1 MDTRKDIQ
9 WAFLYFIITIL
20 LGLSLRVSYI
30 ADVFFNVRHITHTHS
45 HVGLLGWIYTILTS
59 LICQYFLRP
68 TDRKPYFILFL
79 CTQLAIVGMLFSF
92 PFGGYFLYSIIFS
105 SLFVICTYWF
115 GIFFLKRSKKYNFI
129 RFSISK
135 SVDTEHDKPLSLRFV
150 RWGVYFLILSSIGI
164 WLLPVA
170 IVKTGKGSE
179 WYNSALYFF
188 LHFQYNGWFLAV
200 LFGLL
205 VSEIEHKSLV
215 SSKRLTGA
223 LYSFVIGT
231 IGSVTLSWVGF
242 FNEPLLYIIGNIS
255 GFLLLAS
262 IFELYRTYMRLE
274 KPAFLMQLF
283 LLLCLI
289 KTIFMFLGS
298 FPWIAEVVLPNRE
311 FVISYLHFTFLG
323 VVGFGVLYFLQK
335 SLHIRFPH
343 WSISLYST
351 AFVGSEGL
359 ITYKG
364 LAILYELFL
373 PDNYYILLVLF
384 SALFFVAVGYW
395 CYLIF
400 KKVHNQSCE
409 EAHQS

>member
-30 ADVFFNVRHITHTHS
+30 ADVFFNIRHVTHS
-45 HVGLLGWIYTILTS
+45 HSHIGLLGWIYTILSS
-59 LICQYFLRP
+59 LICQYFLRE

-79 CTQLAIVGMLFSF
+79 CTQFCILGMLFSF

-105 SLFVICTYWF
+105 SLFIICTYWF
-115 GIFFLKRSKKYNFI
+115 SIFFLKRSKKYNFI

-135 SVDTEHDKPLSLRFV
+135 SVDTEHDKPLSLKFV
-150 RWGVYFLILSSIGI
+150 HWGIYFLILSSIGI

-170 IVKTGKGSE
+170 IVKAGKGSD

-205 VSEIEHKSLV
+205 VGEIEHKSLLN
-215 SSKRLTGA
+215 SKRLKGA
-223 LYSFVIGT
+223 LYNFVIGT

-242 FNEPLLYIIGNIS
+242 FNEPILYIIGNIS

-262 IFELYRTYMRLE
+262 IFELYRAYMQLE
-274 KPAFLMQLF
+274 KPAFLMQMF
-283 LLLCLI
+283 LLLCML

-323 VVGFGVLYFLQK
+323 VIGFGVLHFLEK
-335 SLHIRFPH
+335 NLHIHFPY
-343 WSISLYST
+343 WSLSLYTT
-351 AFVGSEGL
+351 AFVGSEIL

-364 LAILYELFL
+364 IAILCELFV
-373 PDNYYILLVLF
+373 PDNYYLLLIVF
-384 SALFFVAVGYW
+384 SSLFFIAVGYW
-395 CYLIF
+395 CYIIF
-400 KKVHNQSCE
+400 RKVCNKSIE
-409 EAHQS
+409 KDN

>member
-30 ADVFFNVRHITHTHS
+30 ADVFFNIRHVTHS
-45 HVGLLGWIYTILTS
+45 HSHIGLLGWIYTILSS
-59 LICQYFLRP
+59 LICQYFLRE

-79 CTQLAIVGMLFSF
+79 CTQFCILGMLFSF

-105 SLFVICTYWF
+105 SLFIICTYWF
-115 GIFFLKRSKKYNFI
+115 SIFFLKRSKKYNFI

-135 SVDTEHDKPLSLRFV
+135 SVDVENDKPLSLKFV
-150 RWGVYFLILSSIGI
+150 HWGIYFLILSSIGI

-170 IVKTGKGSE
+170 IVKAGKGSD

-205 VSEIEHKSLV
+205 VGEIEHKSLLN
-215 SSKRLTGA
+215 SKRLKGA
-223 LYSFVIGT
+223 LYNFVIGT

-242 FNEPLLYIIGNIS
+242 FNEPILYIIGNIS

-262 IFELYRTYMRLE
+262 IFKLYRAYMQLE
-274 KPAFLMQLF
+274 KPAFLMQMF
-283 LLLCLI
+283 LLLCML

-323 VVGFGVLYFLQK
+323 VIGFGVLHFLEK
-335 SLHIRFPH
+335 NLHIHFPY
-343 WSISLYST
+343 WSLSLYTT
-351 AFVGSEGL
+351 AFVGSEIL
-359 ITYKG
+359 IAYKG
-364 LAILYELFL
+364 IAILCELFV
-373 PDNYYILLVLF
+373 PDNYYLLLVVF
-384 SALFFVAVGYW
+384 SSLFFIAVSYW
-395 CYLIF
+395 CYIIF
-400 KKVHNQSCE
+400 RKVRNKSIE
-409 EAHQS
+409 KDN

>member
-30 ADVFFNVRHITHTHS
+30 ADVFFNIRHVTHS
-45 HVGLLGWIYTILTS
+45 HSHIGLLGWIYTILSS
-59 LICQYFLRP
+59 LICQYFLRE

-79 CTQLAIVGMLFSF
+79 CTQFCILGMLFSF

-115 GIFFLKRSKKYNFI
+115 SIFFLKRSKKYSFI

-135 SVDTEHDKPLSLRFV
+135 SVDAEHDKPLSLKFV
-150 RWGVYFLILSSIGI
+150 HWGIYFLILSSIGI

-170 IVKTGKGSE
+170 IVKAGKGSD

-205 VSEIEHKSLV
+205 VGEIEHKSLLN
-215 SSKRLTGA
+215 SKQLKGA
-223 LYSFVIGT
+223 LYNFVIGT

-242 FNEPLLYIIGNIS
+242 FNEPILYIIGNIS

-262 IFELYRTYMRLE
+262 IFELYRAYMQLE
-274 KPAFLMQLF
+274 KPAFLMQMF
-283 LLLCLI
+283 LLLCML

-323 VVGFGVLYFLQK
+323 VIGFGVLHFLEK
-335 SLHIRFPH
+335 NLHIHFPY
-343 WSISLYST
+343 WSLSLYTT
-351 AFVGSEGL
+351 AFVGSEIL
-359 ITYKG
+359 IAYKG
-364 LAILYELFL
+364 IAILCELFV
-373 PDNYYILLVLF
+373 PDNYYLLLVVF
-384 SALFFVAVGYW
+384 SALFFIAVGYW
-395 CYLIF
+395 CYIIF
-400 KKVHNQSCE
+400 RKVRNKSIE
-409 EAHQS
+409 KDN

>member
-30 ADVFFNVRHITHTHS
+30 ADVFFNIRHVTHS
-45 HVGLLGWIYTILTS
+45 HSHTGLLGWIYTILSS
-59 LICQYFLRP
+59 LICQYFLRE

-79 CTQLAIVGMLFSF
+79 CTQFCILGMLFSF

-105 SLFVICTYWF
+105 SLFIICTYWF
-115 GIFFLKRSKKYNFI
+115 SIFFLKRSKKYNFI

-135 SVDTEHDKPLSLRFV
+135 SVDVENDKPLSLKFV
-150 RWGVYFLILSSIGI
+150 HWGIYFLILSSIGI

-170 IVKTGKGSE
+170 IVKAGKGSD

-205 VSEIEHKSLV
+205 VGEIEHKSLLN
-215 SSKRLTGA
+215 SKRLKGA
-223 LYSFVIGT
+223 LYNFVIGT

-242 FNEPLLYIIGNIS
+242 FNEPILYIIGNIS

-262 IFELYRTYMRLE
+262 IFELYRAYMQLE
-274 KPAFLMQLF
+274 KPAFLMQMF
-283 LLLCLI
+283 LLLCML

-323 VVGFGVLYFLQK
+323 VIGFGVLHFLEK
-335 SLHIRFPH
+335 NLHIHFPY
-343 WSISLYST
+343 WSLSLYTT
-351 AFVGSEGL
+351 AFVGSEIL

-364 LAILYELFL
+364 IAILCELFV
-373 PDNYYILLVLF
+373 PDNYYLLLVVF
-384 SALFFVAVGYW
+384 SSLFFIAVGYW
-395 CYLIF
+395 CYIIF
-400 KKVHNQSCE
+400 RKVRNKSIE
-409 EAHQS
+409 KDN

>member
-30 ADVFFNVRHITHTHS
+30 ADVFFNIRHVTHS
-45 HVGLLGWIYTILTS
+45 HSHIGLLGWIYTILSS
-59 LICQYFLRP
+59 LICQYFLRE

-79 CTQLAIVGMLFSF
+79 CTQFCILGMLFSF

-105 SLFVICTYWF
+105 SFFIICTYWF
-115 GIFFLKRSKKYNFI
+115 SIFFLKRSKKYNFI

-135 SVDTEHDKPLSLRFV
+135 SVDVENDKPLSLKFV
-150 RWGVYFLILSSIGI
+150 HWGIYFLILSSIGI

-170 IVKTGKGSE
+170 IVKAGKGSD

-205 VSEIEHKSLV
+205 VGEIEHKSLLN
-215 SSKRLTGA
+215 SKRLKGA
-223 LYSFVIGT
+223 LYNFVIGT

-242 FNEPLLYIIGNIS
+242 FNEPILYIIGNIS

-262 IFELYRTYMRLE
+262 IFELYRAYMQLE
-274 KPAFLMQLF
+274 KPAFLMQMF
-283 LLLCLI
+283 LLLCML

-323 VVGFGVLYFLQK
+323 VIGFGVLHFLEK
-335 SLHIRFPH
+335 NLHIHFPY
-343 WSISLYST
+343 WSLSLYTT
-351 AFVGSEGL
+351 AFVGSEIL

-364 LAILYELFL
+364 IAILCELFV
-373 PDNYYILLVLF
+373 PDNYYLLLVVF
-384 SALFFVAVGYW
+384 SSLFFIAVGYW
-395 CYLIF
+395 CYIIF
-400 KKVHNQSCE
+400 RKVRNKSIE
-409 EAHQS
+409 KDN

>member
-30 ADVFFNVRHITHTHS
+30 ADVFFNIRHVTHS
-45 HVGLLGWIYTILTS
+45 HSHIGLLGWIYTILSS
-59 LICQYFLRP
+59 LICQYFLRE

-79 CTQLAIVGMLFSF
+79 CTQFCILGMLFSF

-105 SLFVICTYWF
+105 SLFIICTYWF
-115 GIFFLKRSKKYNFI
+115 SIFFLKRSKKYNFI

-135 SVDTEHDKPLSLRFV
+135 SVDVENDKPLSLKFIH
-150 RWGVYFLILSSIGI
+150 WGIYFLILSSIGI

-170 IVKTGKGSE
+170 IVKAGKGSD

-205 VSEIEHKSLV
+205 VGEIEHKSLLN
-215 SSKRLTGA
+215 SKRLKGA
-223 LYSFVIGT
+223 LYNFVIGT

-242 FNEPLLYIIGNIS
+242 FNEPILYIIGNIS

-262 IFELYRTYMRLE
+262 IFELYRAYMQLE
-274 KPAFLMQLF
+274 KPAFLMQMF
-283 LLLCLI
+283 LLLCML

-323 VVGFGVLYFLQK
+323 VIGFGVLHFLEK
-335 SLHIRFPH
+335 NLHIHFPY
-343 WSISLYST
+343 WSLSLYTT
-351 AFVGSEGL
+351 AFVGSEIL

-364 LAILYELFL
+364 IAILCELFV
-373 PDNYYILLVLF
+373 PDNYYLLLIVF
-384 SALFFVAVGYW
+384 SSLFFIAVGYW
-395 CYLIF
+395 CYIIF
-400 KKVHNQSCE
+400 RKVRNKSIE
-409 EAHQS
+409 KDN

>member
-30 ADVFFNVRHITHTHS
+30 ADVFFNIRHVTHS
-45 HVGLLGWIYTILTS
+45 HSHIGLLGWIYTILSS
-59 LICQYFLRP
+59 LICQYFLRE

-79 CTQLAIVGMLFSF
+79 CTQFCILGMLFSF

-105 SLFVICTYWF
+105 SLFIICTYWF
-115 GIFFLKRSKKYNFI
+115 SIYFLKRSKKYNFI

-135 SVDTEHDKPLSLRFV
+135 SVDVENDKPLSLKFV
-150 RWGVYFLILSSIGI
+150 HWGIYFLILSSIGI
-164 WLLPVA
+164 WLLPLA
-170 IVKTGKGSE
+170 IVKAGKGSD

-205 VSEIEHKSLV
+205 VGEIEHKSLLN
-215 SSKRLTGA
+215 SKRLKGA
-223 LYSFVIGT
+223 LYNFVIGT

-242 FNEPLLYIIGNIS
+242 FNEPILYIIGNIS

-262 IFELYRTYMRLE
+262 IFELYRAYMQLE
-274 KPAFLMQLF
+274 KPAFLMQMF
-283 LLLCLI
+283 LLLCML

-323 VVGFGVLYFLQK
+323 VIGFGVLHFLEK
-335 SLHIRFPH
+335 NLHIHFPY
-343 WSISLYST
+343 WSLSLYTT
-351 AFVGSEGL
+351 AFVGSEIL

-364 LAILYELFL
+364 IAILCELFV
-373 PDNYYILLVLF
+373 PDNYYLLLVVF
-384 SALFFVAVGYW
+384 SSLFFIAVGYW
-395 CYLIF
+395 CYIIF
-400 KKVHNQSCE
+400 RKVRNKSIE
-409 EAHQS
+409 KDN

>member
-30 ADVFFNVRHITHTHS
+30 ADVFFNIRHVTHS
-45 HVGLLGWIYTILTS
+45 HSHIGLLGWIYTILSS
-59 LICQYFLRP
+59 LICQYFLRE
-68 TDRKPYFILFL
+68 TDRKPYFILFI
-79 CTQLAIVGMLFSF
+79 CTQFCILGMLFSF

-105 SLFVICTYWF
+105 SLFIICTYWF
-115 GIFFLKRSKKYNFI
+115 SIFFLKRSKKYNFI

-135 SVDTEHDKPLSLRFV
+135 SVDTEHDKPLSLKFV
-150 RWGVYFLILSSIGI
+150 HWGIYFLILSSIGI

-170 IVKTGKGSE
+170 IVKAGKGSD

-205 VSEIEHKSLV
+205 VGEIEHKSLLN
-215 SSKRLTGA
+215 SKRLKGA
-223 LYSFVIGT
+223 LYNFVIGT

-242 FNEPLLYIIGNIS
+242 FNEPILYIIGNIS

-262 IFELYRTYMRLE
+262 IFELYRAYMQLE
-274 KPAFLMQLF
+274 KPAFLMQMF
-283 LLLCLI
+283 LLLCML

-323 VVGFGVLYFLQK
+323 VIGFGVLHFLEK
-335 SLHIRFPH
+335 NLHIHFPY
-343 WSISLYST
+343 WSLSLYTT
-351 AFVGSEGL
+351 AFVGSEIL
-359 ITYKG
+359 IAYKG
-364 LAILYELFL
+364 IAIFCELFV
-373 PDNYYILLVLF
+373 PDNYYLLLVVF
-384 SALFFVAVGYW
+384 SSLFFIAVGYW
-395 CYLIF
+395 CYIIF
-400 KKVHNQSCE
+400 RKVRNKSIE
-409 EAHQS
+409 KDN

>member
-30 ADVFFNVRHITHTHS
+30 ADVFFNIRHVTHS
-45 HVGLLGWIYTILTS
+45 HSHIGLLGWIYTILSS
-59 LICQYFLRP
+59 LICQYFLRE

-79 CTQLAIVGMLFSF
+79 CTQFCILGMLFSF

-105 SLFVICTYWF
+105 SLFIICTYWF
-115 GIFFLKRSKKYNFI
+115 SIFFLKRSKKYNFI

-135 SVDTEHDKPLSLRFV
+135 SVDVENDKPLSLKFV
-150 RWGVYFLILSSIGI
+150 HWGIYFLILSSIGI
-164 WLLPVA
+164 WLLPLA
-170 IVKTGKGSE
+170 IVKAGKGSD

-205 VSEIEHKSLV
+205 VGEIEHKSLLN
-215 SSKRLTGA
+215 SKRLKGA
-223 LYSFVIGT
+223 LYNFVIGT

-242 FNEPLLYIIGNIS
+242 FNEPILYIIGNIS

-262 IFELYRTYMRLE
+262 IFELYRAYMQLE
-274 KPAFLMQLF
+274 KPAFLMQMF
-283 LLLCLI
+283 LLLCML

-323 VVGFGVLYFLQK
+323 VIGFGVLHFLEK
-335 SLHIRFPH
+335 NLHIHFPY
-343 WSISLYST
+343 WSLSLYTT
-351 AFVGSEGL
+351 AFVGSEIL
-359 ITYKG
+359 IAYKG
-364 LAILYELFL
+364 IAILCELFV
-373 PDNYYILLVLF
+373 PDNYYLLLVVF
-384 SALFFVAVGYW
+384 SSLFFIAVGYW
-395 CYLIF
+395 CYIIF
-400 KKVHNQSCE
+400 RKVCNKSIE
-409 EAHQS
+409 KDN

>member
-30 ADVFFNVRHITHTHS
+30 ADVFFNIRHVTHS
-45 HVGLLGWIYTILTS
+45 HSHIGLLGWIYTILSS
-59 LICQYFLRP
+59 LICQYFLRE

-79 CTQLAIVGMLFSF
+79 CTQFCILGMLFSF

-105 SLFVICTYWF
+105 SLFIICTYWF
-115 GIFFLKRSKKYNFI
+115 SIFFLKRSKKYNFI

-135 SVDTEHDKPLSLRFV
+135 SVDTEHDKPLSLKFV
-150 RWGVYFLILSSIGI
+150 HWGIYFLILSSIGI

-170 IVKTGKGSE
+170 IVKAGKGSD

-205 VSEIEHKSLV
+205 VGEIEHKSLLN
-215 SSKRLTGA
+215 SKRLKGA
-223 LYSFVIGT
+223 LYNFVIGT

-242 FNEPLLYIIGNIS
+242 FNEPILYIIGNIS

-262 IFELYRTYMRLE
+262 IFELYRAYMQLE
-274 KPAFLMQLF
+274 KPAFLMQMF
-283 LLLCLI
+283 LLLCML

-323 VVGFGVLYFLQK
+323 VIGFGVLHFLEK
-335 SLHIRFPH
+335 NLHIHFPY
-343 WSISLYST
+343 WSLSLYTT
-351 AFVGSEGL
+351 AFVGSEIL
-359 ITYKG
+359 IAYKG
-364 LAILYELFL
+364 IAILCELFV
-373 PDNYYILLVLF
+373 PDNYYLLLIVF
-384 SALFFVAVGYW
+384 SSLFFIAVGYW
-395 CYLIF
+395 CYIIF
-400 KKVHNQSCE
+400 RKVRNKSIE
-409 EAHQS
+409 KDN

>member
-30 ADVFFNVRHITHTHS
+30 ADVFFNIRHVTHS
-45 HVGLLGWIYTILTS
+45 HSHIGLLGWIYTILSS
-59 LICQYFLRP
+59 LICQYFLRE

-79 CTQLAIVGMLFSF
+79 CTQFCILGMLFSF

-105 SLFVICTYWF
+105 SLFIICTYWF
-115 GIFFLKRSKKYNFI
+115 SIFFLKRSKKYNFI

-135 SVDTEHDKPLSLRFV
+135 SVDTEHDKPLSLKFV
-150 RWGVYFLILSSIGI
+150 HWGIYFLILSSIGI

-170 IVKTGKGSE
+170 IVKAGKGSD

-205 VSEIEHKSLV
+205 VGEIEHKSLLN
-215 SSKRLTGA
+215 SKRLKGA
-223 LYSFVIGT
+223 LYNFVIGT

-242 FNEPLLYIIGNIS
+242 FNEPILYIIGNIS

-262 IFELYRTYMRLE
+262 IFELYRAYMQLE
-274 KPAFLMQLF
+274 KPAFLMQMF
-283 LLLCLI
+283 LLLCML

-323 VVGFGVLYFLQK
+323 VIGFGVLHFLEK
-335 SLHIRFPH
+335 NLHIHFPY
-343 WSISLYST
+343 WSLSLYTT
-351 AFVGSEGL
+351 AFVGSEIL

-364 LAILYELFL
+364 IAILCELFV
-373 PDNYYILLVLF
+373 PNNYYLLLVVF
-384 SALFFVAVGYW
+384 SSLFFIAVGYW
-395 CYLIF
+395 CYIIF
-400 KKVHNQSCE
+400 RKVRNKSIE
-409 EAHQS
+409 KDN

>member
-30 ADVFFNVRHITHTHS
+30 ADVFFNIRHVTHS
-45 HVGLLGWIYTILTS
+45 HSHIGLLGWIYTILSS
-59 LICQYFLRP
+59 LICQYFLRE

-79 CTQLAIVGMLFSF
+79 CTQFCILGMLFSF

-105 SLFVICTYWF
+105 SLFIICTYWF
-115 GIFFLKRSKKYNFI
+115 SIFFLKRSKKYNFI

-135 SVDTEHDKPLSLRFV
+135 SVDTEHDKPLSLKFV
-150 RWGVYFLILSSIGI
+150 HWGIYFLILSSIGI

-170 IVKTGKGSE
+170 IAKAGKGSD

-205 VSEIEHKSLV
+205 VGEIEHKSLLN
-215 SSKRLTGA
+215 SKRLKGA
-223 LYSFVIGT
+223 LYNFIIGT

-242 FNEPLLYIIGNIS
+242 FNEPILYIIGNIS

-262 IFELYRTYMRLE
+262 IFELYRAYMQLE
-274 KPAFLMQLF
+274 KPAFLMQMF
-283 LLLCLI
+283 LLLCML

-323 VVGFGVLYFLQK
+323 VIGFGVLHFLEK
-335 SLHIRFPH
+335 NLHIHFPY
-343 WSISLYST
+343 WSLSLYTT
-351 AFVGSEGL
+351 AFVGSEIL

-364 LAILYELFL
+364 IAILCELFV
-373 PDNYYILLVLF
+373 PDNYYLLLVVF
-384 SALFFVAVGYW
+384 SSLFFIAVGYW
-395 CYLIF
+395 CYIIF
-400 KKVHNQSCE
+400 RKVRNKSIE
-409 EAHQS
+409 KDN

>member
-30 ADVFFNVRHITHTHS
+30 ADVFFNIRHVTHS
-45 HVGLLGWIYTILTS
+45 HSHIGLLGWIYTILSS
-59 LICQYFLRP
+59 LICQYFLRE
-68 TDRKPYFILFL
+68 TDRKPYFILFI
-79 CTQLAIVGMLFSF
+79 CTQFCILGMLFSF

-105 SLFVICTYWF
+105 SLFIICTYWF
-115 GIFFLKRSKKYNFI
+115 SIFFLKRSKKYNFI

-135 SVDTEHDKPLSLRFV
+135 SVDVENDKPLSLKFV
-150 RWGVYFLILSSIGI
+150 HWGIYFLILSSIGI

-170 IVKTGKGSE
+170 IVKAGKGSD

-205 VSEIEHKSLV
+205 VGEIEHKSLLN
-215 SSKRLTGA
+215 SKRLKGA
-223 LYSFVIGT
+223 LYNFVIGT

-242 FNEPLLYIIGNIS
+242 FNEPILYIIGNIS

-262 IFELYRTYMRLE
+262 IFELYRAYMQLE
-274 KPAFLMQLF
+274 KPAFLMQMF
-283 LLLCLI
+283 LLLCML

-323 VVGFGVLYFLQK
+323 VIGFGVLHFLEK
-335 SLHIRFPH
+335 NLHIHFPY
-343 WSISLYST
+343 WSLSLYTT
-351 AFVGSEGL
+351 AFVGSEIL
-359 ITYKG
+359 IAYKG
-364 LAILYELFL
+364 IAILCELFV
-373 PDNYYILLVLF
+373 PDNYYLLLVVF
-384 SALFFVAVGYW
+384 SSLFFIAVGYW
-395 CYLIF
+395 CYIIF
-400 KKVHNQSCE
+400 RKVRNKSIE
-409 EAHQS
+409 KDN

>member
-30 ADVFFNVRHITHTHS
+30 ADVFFNIRHVTHS
-45 HVGLLGWIYTILTS
+45 HSHIGLLGWIYTILSS
-59 LICQYFLRP
+59 LICQYFLRE

-79 CTQLAIVGMLFSF
+79 CTQFCILGMLFSF

-105 SLFVICTYWF
+105 SLFIICTYWF
-115 GIFFLKRSKKYNFI
+115 SIFFLKRSKKYNFI

-135 SVDTEHDKPLSLRFV
+135 SVDTEHDKPLSLKFV
-150 RWGVYFLILSSIGI
+150 HWGIYFLILSSIGI

-170 IVKTGKGSE
+170 IVKAGKGSD

-205 VSEIEHKSLV
+205 VGEIEHKSLLN
-215 SSKRLTGA
+215 SKQLKGA
-223 LYSFVIGT
+223 LYNFVIGT

-242 FNEPLLYIIGNIS
+242 FNEPILYIIGNIS

-262 IFELYRTYMRLE
+262 IFELYRAYMQLE
-274 KPAFLMQLF
+274 KPAFLMQMF
-283 LLLCLI
+283 LLLCML

-323 VVGFGVLYFLQK
+323 VIGFGVLHFLEK
-335 SLHIRFPH
+335 NLHIHFPY
-343 WSISLYST
+343 WSLSLYTT
-351 AFVGSEGL
+351 AFVGSEIL
-359 ITYKG
+359 IAYKG
-364 LAILYELFL
+364 IAILCELFV
-373 PDNYYILLVLF
+373 PDNYYLLLVVF
-384 SALFFVAVGYW
+384 SALFFIAVGYW
-395 CYLIF
+395 CYIIF
-400 KKVHNQSCE
+400 RKVRNKSIE
-409 EAHQS
+409 KDN

>member
-30 ADVFFNVRHITHTHS
+30 ADVFFNIRHVTHS
-45 HVGLLGWIYTILTS
+45 HSHIGLLGWIYTILSS
-59 LICQYFLRP
+59 LICQYFLRE

-79 CTQLAIVGMLFSF
+79 CTQFCILGMLFSF

-115 GIFFLKRSKKYNFI
+115 SIFFLKRSKKYNFI

-135 SVDTEHDKPLSLRFV
+135 SVDVENDKPLSLKFV
-150 RWGVYFLILSSIGI
+150 HWGIYFLILSSIGI

-170 IVKTGKGSE
+170 IVKAGKGSD

-205 VSEIEHKSLV
+205 VGEIEHKSLLN
-215 SSKRLTGA
+215 SKRLKGA
-223 LYSFVIGT
+223 LYNFVIGT

-242 FNEPLLYIIGNIS
+242 FNEPILYIIGNIS

-262 IFELYRTYMRLE
+262 IFELYRAYMQLE
-274 KPAFLMQLF
+274 KPAFLMQMF
-283 LLLCLI
+283 LLLCML

-323 VVGFGVLYFLQK
+323 VIGFGVLHFLEK
-335 SLHIRFPH
+335 NLHIHFPY
-343 WSISLYST
+343 WSLSLYTT
-351 AFVGSEGL
+351 AFVGSEIL
-359 ITYKG
+359 IAYKG
-364 LAILYELFL
+364 IAILCELFV
-373 PDNYYILLVLF
+373 PDNYYLLLVVF
-384 SALFFVAVGYW
+384 SSLFFIAVGYW
-395 CYLIF
+395 CYIIF
-400 KKVHNQSCE
+400 RKVRNKSIE
-409 EAHQS
+409 KDN

>member
-9 WAFLYFIITIL
+9 WAFLYFLITIL

-30 ADVFFNVRHITHTHS
+30 ADVFFNIRHVTHS
-45 HVGLLGWIYTILTS
+45 HSHIGLLGWIYTILSS
-59 LICQYFLRP
+59 LICQYFLRE

-79 CTQLAIVGMLFSF
+79 CTQFCILGMLFSF

-105 SLFVICTYWF
+105 SLFIICTYWF
-115 GIFFLKRSKKYNFI
+115 SIFFLKRSKKYNFI

-135 SVDTEHDKPLSLRFV
+135 SIDVENDKPLSLKFV
-150 RWGVYFLILSSIGI
+150 HWGIYFLILSSIGI

-170 IVKTGKGSE
+170 IVKAGKGSD

-205 VSEIEHKSLV
+205 VGEIEHKSLLN
-215 SSKRLTGA
+215 SKRLKGA
-223 LYSFVIGT
+223 LYNFVIGT

-242 FNEPLLYIIGNIS
+242 FNEPILYIIGNIS

-262 IFELYRTYMRLE
+262 IFELYRAYMQLE
-274 KPAFLMQLF
+274 KPAFLMQMF
-283 LLLCLI
+283 LLLCML

-323 VVGFGVLYFLQK
+323 VIGFGVLHFLEK
-335 SLHIRFPH
+335 NLHIHFPY
-343 WSISLYST
+343 WSLSLYTT
-351 AFVGSEGL
+351 AFVGSEIL
-359 ITYKG
+359 IAYKG
-364 LAILYELFL
+364 IAILCELFV
-373 PDNYYILLVLF
+373 PDNYYLLLIVF
-384 SALFFVAVGYW
+384 SSLFFIAVGYW
-395 CYLIF
+395 CYIIF
-400 KKVHNQSCE
+400 RKVRNKSIE
-409 EAHQS
+409 KDN

>member
-30 ADVFFNVRHITHTHS
+30 ADVFFNIRHVTHS
-45 HVGLLGWIYTILTS
+45 HSHIGLLGWIYTILSS
-59 LICQYFLRP
+59 LICQYFLRE

-79 CTQLAIVGMLFSF
+79 CTQFCILGMLFSF

-105 SLFVICTYWF
+105 SLFIICTYWF
-115 GIFFLKRSKKYNFI
+115 SIFFLKRSKKYSFI

-135 SVDTEHDKPLSLRFV
+135 SVDAEHDKPLSLKFV
-150 RWGVYFLILSSIGI
+150 HWGIYFLILSSIGI

-170 IVKTGKGSE
+170 IVKAGKGSD

-205 VSEIEHKSLV
+205 VGEIEHKSLLN
-215 SSKRLTGA
+215 SKRLKGA
-223 LYSFVIGT
+223 LYNFVIGT

-242 FNEPLLYIIGNIS
+242 FNEPILYIIGNIS

-262 IFELYRTYMRLE
+262 IFELYRAYMQLE
-274 KPAFLMQLF
+274 KPAFLMQMF
-283 LLLCLI
+283 LLLCML

-323 VVGFGVLYFLQK
+323 VIGFGVLHFLEK
-335 SLHIRFPH
+335 NLHIHFPY
-343 WSISLYST
+343 WSLSLYTT
-351 AFVGSEGL
+351 AFVGSEIL

-364 LAILYELFL
+364 IAILCELFV
-373 PDNYYILLVLF
+373 PDNYYLLLVVF
-384 SALFFVAVGYW
+384 SSLFFIAVGYW
-395 CYLIF
+395 CYIIF
-400 KKVHNQSCE
+400 RKVRNKSIE
-409 EAHQS
+409 KDN

>member
-30 ADVFFNVRHITHTHS
+30 ADVFFNIRHVTHS
-45 HVGLLGWIYTILTS
+45 HSHIGLLGWIYTILSS
-59 LICQYFLRP
+59 LICQYFLRE

-79 CTQLAIVGMLFSF
+79 CTQFCILGMLFSF

-105 SLFVICTYWF
+105 SLFIICTYWF
-115 GIFFLKRSKKYNFI
+115 SIFFLKRSKKYNFI

-135 SVDTEHDKPLSLRFV
+135 SVDTEHDKPLSLKFV
-150 RWGVYFLILSSIGI
+150 HWGIYFLILSSIGI

-170 IVKTGKGSE
+170 IVKAGKGSD

-205 VSEIEHKSLV
+205 VGEIEHKSLLN
-215 SSKRLTGA
+215 SKRLKGA
-223 LYSFVIGT
+223 LYNFVIGT

-242 FNEPLLYIIGNIS
+242 FNEPILYIIGNIS

-262 IFELYRTYMRLE
+262 IFELYRAYMQLE
-274 KPAFLMQLF
+274 KPAFLMQMF
-283 LLLCLI
+283 LLLCML
-289 KTIFMFLGS
+289 KTIFIFLGS

-323 VVGFGVLYFLQK
+323 VIGFGVLHFLEK
-335 SLHIRFPH
+335 NLHIHFPY
-343 WSISLYST
+343 WSLSLYTT
-351 AFVGSEGL
+351 AFVGSEIL

-364 LAILYELFL
+364 IAILCELFV
-373 PDNYYILLVLF
+373 PDNYYLLLIVF
-384 SALFFVAVGYW
+384 SSLFFIAVGYW
-395 CYLIF
+395 CYIIF
-400 KKVHNQSCE
+400 RKVRNKSIE
-409 EAHQS
+409 KDN

>member
-30 ADVFFNVRHITHTHS
+30 ADVFFNIRHVTHS
-45 HVGLLGWIYTILTS
+45 HSHIGLLGWIYTILSS
-59 LICQYFLRP
+59 LICQYFLRE

-79 CTQLAIVGMLFSF
+79 CTQFCILGMLFSF

-105 SLFVICTYWF
+105 SLFIICTYWF
-115 GIFFLKRSKKYNFI
+115 SIFFLKRSKKYNFI

-135 SVDTEHDKPLSLRFV
+135 SVDVENDKPLSLKFV
-150 RWGVYFLILSSIGI
+150 HWGIYFLILSSIGI

-170 IVKTGKGSE
+170 IVKAGKGSD

-205 VSEIEHKSLV
+205 VGEIEHKSLLN
-215 SSKRLTGA
+215 SKRLKGA
-223 LYSFVIGT
+223 LYNFVIGT

-242 FNEPLLYIIGNIS
+242 FNEPILYIIGNIS

-262 IFELYRTYMRLE
+262 IFELYRAYMQLE
-274 KPAFLMQLF
+274 KPAFLMQMF
-283 LLLCLI
+283 LLLCML

-323 VVGFGVLYFLQK
+323 VIGFGVLHFLEK
-335 SLHIRFPH
+335 NLHIHFPY
-343 WSISLYST
+343 WSLSLYTT
-351 AFVGSEGL
+351 AFVGSEIL
-359 ITYKG
+359 IAYKG
-364 LAILYELFL
+364 IAILCELFV
-373 PDNYYILLVLF
+373 PDNYYLLLVIF
-384 SALFFVAVGYW
+384 SSLFFIAVGYW
-395 CYLIF
+395 CYIIF
-400 KKVHNQSCE
+400 RKVRNKSIE
-409 EAHQS
+409 KDN

>member
-30 ADVFFNVRHITHTHS
+30 ADVFFNIRHVTHS
-45 HVGLLGWIYTILTS
+45 HSHIGLLGWIYTILSS
-59 LICQYFLRP
+59 LICQYFLRE

-79 CTQLAIVGMLFSF
+79 CTQFCILGMLFSF

-105 SLFVICTYWF
+105 SLFIICTYWF
-115 GIFFLKRSKKYNFI
+115 SIFFLKRSKKYNFI

-135 SVDTEHDKPLSLRFV
+135 SVDTEHDKPLSLKFV
-150 RWGVYFLILSSIGI
+150 HWGIYFLILSSIGI

-170 IVKTGKGSE
+170 IVKAGKGSD

-205 VSEIEHKSLV
+205 VGEIEHKSLLN
-215 SSKRLTGA
+215 SKRLKGA
-223 LYSFVIGT
+223 LYNFVIGT

-242 FNEPLLYIIGNIS
+242 FNEPILYIIGNIS

-262 IFELYRTYMRLE
+262 IFELYRAYMQLE
-274 KPAFLMQLF
+274 KPAFLMQMF
-283 LLLCLI
+283 LLLCML

-323 VVGFGVLYFLQK
+323 VIGFGVLHFLEK
-335 SLHIRFPH
+335 NLHIHFPY
-343 WSISLYST
+343 WSLSLYTT
-351 AFVGSEGL
+351 AFVGSEIL
-359 ITYKG
+359 IAYKG
-364 LAILYELFL
+364 IAILCDLFV
-373 PDNYYILLVLF
+373 PDNYYLLLIVF
-384 SALFFVAVGYW
+384 SSLFFIAVGYW
-395 CYLIF
+395 CYIIF
-400 KKVHNQSCE
+400 RKVRNKSIE
-409 EAHQS
+409 KDN

>member
-30 ADVFFNVRHITHTHS
+30 ADVFFNIRHVTHS
-45 HVGLLGWIYTILTS
+45 HSHIGLLGWIYTILSS
-59 LICQYFLRP
+59 LICQYFLRE

-79 CTQLAIVGMLFSF
+79 CTQFCILGMLFSF

-105 SLFVICTYWF
+105 SLFIICTYWF
-115 GIFFLKRSKKYNFI
+115 SIFFLKRSKKYNFI

-135 SVDTEHDKPLSLRFV
+135 SVDTEHDKPLSLKFV
-150 RWGVYFLILSSIGI
+150 HWGIYFLILSSIGI

-170 IVKTGKGSE
+170 IVKAGKGSD

-205 VSEIEHKSLV
+205 VGEIEHKSLLN
-215 SSKRLTGA
+215 SKRLKGA
-223 LYSFVIGT
+223 LYNFVIGT

-242 FNEPLLYIIGNIS
+242 FNEPILYIIGNIS
-255 GFLLLAS
+255 DFLLLAS
-262 IFELYRTYMRLE
+262 IFELYRAYMQLE
-274 KPAFLMQLF
+274 KPAFLMQMF
-283 LLLCLI
+283 LLLCML

-323 VVGFGVLYFLQK
+323 VIGFGVLHFLEK
-335 SLHIRFPH
+335 NLHIHFPY
-343 WSISLYST
+343 WSLSLYTT
-351 AFVGSEGL
+351 AFVGSEIL
-359 ITYKG
+359 IAYKG
-364 LAILYELFL
+364 IAILCELFV
-373 PDNYYILLVLF
+373 PDNYYLLLIVF
-384 SALFFVAVGYW
+384 SSLFFIAVGYW
-395 CYLIF
+395 CYIIF
-400 KKVHNQSCE
+400 RKVRNKSIE
-409 EAHQS
+409 KDN

>member
-30 ADVFFNVRHITHTHS
+30 ADVFFNIRHVTHS
-45 HVGLLGWIYTILTS
+45 HSPIGLLGWIYTILSS
-59 LICQYFLRP
+59 LICQYFLRE

-79 CTQLAIVGMLFSF
+79 CTQFCILGMLFSF

-105 SLFVICTYWF
+105 SLFIICTYWF
-115 GIFFLKRSKKYNFI
+115 SIFFLKRSKKYNFI

-135 SVDTEHDKPLSLRFV
+135 SVDTEHDKPLSLKFV
-150 RWGVYFLILSSIGI
+150 HWGIYFLILSSIGI

-170 IVKTGKGSE
+170 IVKAGKGSD

-205 VSEIEHKSLV
+205 VGEIEHKSLLN
-215 SSKRLTGA
+215 SKRLKGA
-223 LYSFVIGT
+223 LYNFVIGT

-242 FNEPLLYIIGNIS
+242 FNEPILYIIGNIS

-262 IFELYRTYMRLE
+262 IFELYRAYMQLE
-274 KPAFLMQLF
+274 KPAFLMQMF
-283 LLLCLI
+283 LLLCML

-323 VVGFGVLYFLQK
+323 VIGFGVLHFLEK
-335 SLHIRFPH
+335 NLHIHFPY
-343 WSISLYST
+343 WSLSLYTT
-351 AFVGSEGL
+351 AFVGSEIL
-359 ITYKG
+359 IAYKG
-364 LAILYELFL
+364 IAIFCELFV
-373 PDNYYILLVLF
+373 PDNYYLLLVVF
-384 SALFFVAVGYW
+384 SSLFFIAVGYW
-395 CYLIF
+395 CYIIF
-400 KKVHNQSCE
+400 KKVRNKSIE
-409 EAHQS
+409 KDN

>member
-30 ADVFFNVRHITHTHS
+30 ADVFFNIRHVTHS
-45 HVGLLGWIYTILTS
+45 HSHIGLLGWIYTILSS
-59 LICQYFLRP
+59 LICQYFLRE
-68 TDRKPYFILFL
+68 TDRKPYFILFI
-79 CTQLAIVGMLFSF
+79 CTQFCILGMLFSF

-105 SLFVICTYWF
+105 SLFIICTYWF
-115 GIFFLKRSKKYNFI
+115 SIFFLKRSKKYNFI

-135 SVDTEHDKPLSLRFV
+135 SVDVENDKPLSLKFV
-150 RWGVYFLILSSIGI
+150 HWGIYFLILSSIGI

-170 IVKTGKGSE
+170 IVKAGKGSD

-205 VSEIEHKSLV
+205 VGEIEHKSLLN
-215 SSKRLTGA
+215 SKRLKGA
-223 LYSFVIGT
+223 LYNFVIGT

-242 FNEPLLYIIGNIS
+242 FNEPILYIIGNIS

-262 IFELYRTYMRLE
+262 IFELYRAYMQLE
-274 KPAFLMQLF
+274 KPTFLMQIF
-283 LLLCLI
+283 LLLCML

-323 VVGFGVLYFLQK
+323 VIGFGVLHFLEK
-335 SLHIRFPH
+335 NLHIHFPY
-343 WSISLYST
+343 WSLSLYTT
-351 AFVGSEGL
+351 AFVGSEIL

-364 LAILYELFL
+364 IAILCELFV
-373 PDNYYILLVLF
+373 PDNYYLLLVVF
-384 SALFFVAVGYW
+384 SSLFFIAVGYW
-395 CYLIF
+395 CYIIF
-400 KKVHNQSCE
+400 RKVRNKSIE
-409 EAHQS
+409 KDN

>member
-30 ADVFFNVRHITHTHS
+30 ADVFFNIRHVTHS
-45 HVGLLGWIYTILTS
+45 HSHIGLLGWIYTILSS
-59 LICQYFLRP
+59 LICQYFLRE

-79 CTQLAIVGMLFSF
+79 CTQFCILGMLFSF

-105 SLFVICTYWF
+105 SLFIICTYWF
-115 GIFFLKRSKKYNFI
+115 SIFFLKRSKKYNFI

-135 SVDTEHDKPLSLRFV
+135 SVDTEHDKPLSLKFV
-150 RWGVYFLILSSIGI
+150 HWGIYFLILSSIGI

-170 IVKTGKGSE
+170 IVKAVKGSD

-205 VSEIEHKSLV
+205 VGEIEHKSLLN
-215 SSKRLTGA
+215 SKRLKGA
-223 LYSFVIGT
+223 LYNFVIGT

-242 FNEPLLYIIGNIS
+242 FNEPILYIIGNIS

-262 IFELYRTYMRLE
+262 IFELYRAYMQLE
-274 KPAFLMQLF
+274 KPAFLMQMF
-283 LLLCLI
+283 LLLCML

-323 VVGFGVLYFLQK
+323 VIGFGVLHFLEK
-335 SLHIRFPH
+335 NLHIHFPY
-343 WSISLYST
+343 WSLSLYTT
-351 AFVGSEGL
+351 AFVGSEIL
-359 ITYKG
+359 IAYKG
-364 LAILYELFL
+364 IAIFCELFV
-373 PDNYYILLVLF
+373 PDNYYLLLVVF
-384 SALFFVAVGYW
+384 SSLFFIAVGYW
-395 CYLIF
+395 CYIIF
-400 KKVHNQSCE
+400 KKVRNKSIE
-409 EAHQS
+409 KDN

>member
-30 ADVFFNVRHITHTHS
+30 ADVFFNIRHVTHS
-45 HVGLLGWIYTILTS
+45 HSHIGLLGWIYTILSS
-59 LICQYFLRP
+59 LICQYFLRE

-79 CTQLAIVGMLFSF
+79 CTQFCILGMLFSF

-105 SLFVICTYWF
+105 SLFIICTYCF
-115 GIFFLKRSKKYNFI
+115 SIFFLKRSKKYNFI

-135 SVDTEHDKPLSLRFV
+135 SVDVENDKPLSLRFV
-150 RWGVYFLILSSIGI
+150 HWGIYFLILSSIGI

-170 IVKTGKGSE
+170 IVKAGKGSD

-205 VSEIEHKSLV
+205 VGEIEHKSLLN
-215 SSKRLTGA
+215 SKRLKGA
-223 LYSFVIGT
+223 LYNFVIGT

-242 FNEPLLYIIGNIS
+242 FNEPILYIIGNIS

-262 IFELYRTYMRLE
+262 IFELYRAYMQLE
-274 KPAFLMQLF
+274 KPAFLMQMF
-283 LLLCLI
+283 LLLCML

-323 VVGFGVLYFLQK
+323 VIGFGVLHFLEK
-335 SLHIRFPH
+335 NLHIHFPY
-343 WSISLYST
+343 WSLSLYTT
-351 AFVGSEGL
+351 AFVGSEIL
-359 ITYKG
+359 IAYKG
-364 LAILYELFL
+364 IAILCELFV
-373 PDNYYILLVLF
+373 PDNYYLLLVVF
-384 SALFFVAVGYW
+384 SSLFFIAVGYW
-395 CYLIF
+395 CYIIF
-400 KKVHNQSCE
+400 RKVRNKSIE
-409 EAHQS
+409 KDN

>member
-30 ADVFFNVRHITHTHS
+30 ADVFFNIRHVTHS
-45 HVGLLGWIYTILTS
+45 HSHIGLLGWIYTILSS
-59 LICQYFLRP
+59 LICQYFLRE
-68 TDRKPYFILFL
+68 TDRKPYFIIFF
-79 CTQLAIVGMLFSF
+79 CTQFCILGMLFSF

-115 GIFFLKRSKKYNFI
+115 SIFFLKRSKKYSFI

-135 SVDTEHDKPLSLRFV
+135 SVDAEHDKPLSLKFV
-150 RWGVYFLILSSIGI
+150 HWGIYFLILSSIGI

-170 IVKTGKGSE
+170 IVKAGKGSD

-205 VSEIEHKSLV
+205 VGEIEHKSLLN
-215 SSKRLTGA
+215 SKQLKGA
-223 LYSFVIGT
+223 LYNFVIGT

-242 FNEPLLYIIGNIS
+242 FNEPILYIIGNIS

-262 IFELYRTYMRLE
+262 IFELYRAYMQLE
-274 KPAFLMQLF
+274 KPAFLMQMF
-283 LLLCLI
+283 LLLCML

-323 VVGFGVLYFLQK
+323 VIGFGVLHFLEK
-335 SLHIRFPH
+335 NLHIHFPY
-343 WSISLYST
+343 WSLSLYTT
-351 AFVGSEGL
+351 AFVGSEIL

-364 LAILYELFL
+364 IAILCELFV
-373 PDNYYILLVLF
+373 PDNYYLLLVVF
-384 SALFFVAVGYW
+384 SSLFFIAVGYW
-395 CYLIF
+395 CYIIF
-400 KKVHNQSCE
+400 RKVRNKSIE
-409 EAHQS
+409 KDN

>member
-30 ADVFFNVRHITHTHS
+30 ADVFFNIRHVTHS
-45 HVGLLGWIYTILTS
+45 HSHIGLLGWIYTILSS
-59 LICQYFLRP
+59 LICQYFLRE

-79 CTQLAIVGMLFSF
+79 CTQFCILGMLFSF

-105 SLFVICTYWF
+105 SLFIICTYWF
-115 GIFFLKRSKKYNFI
+115 SIFFLKRSKKYNFI

-135 SVDTEHDKPLSLRFV
+135 SIDVENDKPLSLKFV
-150 RWGVYFLILSSIGI
+150 HWGIYFLILSSIGI

-170 IVKTGKGSE
+170 IVKAGKGSD

-205 VSEIEHKSLV
+205 VGEIEHKSLLN
-215 SSKRLTGA
+215 SKRLKGA
-223 LYSFVIGT
+223 LYNFVIGT

-242 FNEPLLYIIGNIS
+242 FNEPILYIIGNIS

-262 IFELYRTYMRLE
+262 IFELYRAYMQLE
-274 KPAFLMQLF
+274 KPAFLMQMF
-283 LLLCLI
+283 LLLCML

-323 VVGFGVLYFLQK
+323 VIGFGVLHFLEK
-335 SLHIRFPH
+335 NLHIYFPY
-343 WSISLYST
+343 WSLSLYTT
-351 AFVGSEGL
+351 AFVGSEIL

-364 LAILYELFL
+364 IAILCELFV
-373 PDNYYILLVLF
+373 PDNYYLLLVVF
-384 SALFFVAVGYW
+384 SSLFFIAVGYW
-395 CYLIF
+395 CYIIF
-400 KKVHNQSCE
+400 RKVRNKSIE
-409 EAHQS
+409 KDN

>member
-30 ADVFFNVRHITHTHS
+30 ADVFFNIRHVTHS
-45 HVGLLGWIYTILTS
+45 HSHIGLLGWIYTILSS
-59 LICQYFLRP
+59 LICQYFLRE

-79 CTQLAIVGMLFSF
+79 CTQFCILGMLFSF

-105 SLFVICTYWF
+105 SLFIICTYWF
-115 GIFFLKRSKKYNFI
+115 SIFFLKRSKKYNFI

-135 SVDTEHDKPLSLRFV
+135 SVDVENDKPLSLRFV
-150 RWGVYFLILSSIGI
+150 HWGIYFLILSSIGI

-170 IVKTGKGSE
+170 IVKAGKGSD

-205 VSEIEHKSLV
+205 VGEIEHKSLLN
-215 SSKRLTGA
+215 SKRLKGA
-223 LYSFVIGT
+223 LYNFVIGT

-242 FNEPLLYIIGNIS
+242 FNEPILYIIGNIS

-262 IFELYRTYMRLE
+262 IFELYRAYMQLE
-274 KPAFLMQLF
+274 KPAFLMQMF
-283 LLLCLI
+283 LLLCML

-323 VVGFGVLYFLQK
+323 VIGFGVLHFLEK
-335 SLHIRFPH
+335 NLHIHFPY
-343 WSISLYST
+343 WSLSLYTT
-351 AFVGSEGL
+351 AFVGSEIL
-359 ITYKG
+359 IAYKG
-364 LAILYELFL
+364 IAILCELFV
-373 PDNYYILLVLF
+373 PDNYYLLLVIF
-384 SALFFVAVGYW
+384 SSLFFIAVGYW
-395 CYLIF
+395 CYIIF
-400 KKVHNQSCE
+400 RKVRNKSIE
-409 EAHQS
+409 KDN

>member
-30 ADVFFNVRHITHTHS
+30 ADVFFNIRHVTHS
-45 HVGLLGWIYTILTS
+45 HSHIGLLGWIYTILSS
-59 LICQYFLRP
+59 LICQYFLRE

-79 CTQLAIVGMLFSF
+79 CTQFCILGMLFSF

-105 SLFVICTYWF
+105 SLFIICTYWF
-115 GIFFLKRSKKYNFI
+115 SIFFLKRSKKYNFI

-135 SVDTEHDKPLSLRFV
+135 SVDVENDKPLSLKFV
-150 RWGVYFLILSSIGI
+150 HWGIYFLILSSIGI

-170 IVKTGKGSE
+170 IVKAGKGSD

-205 VSEIEHKSLV
+205 VGEIEHKSLLN
-215 SSKRLTGA
+215 SKRLKGA
-223 LYSFVIGT
+223 LYNFVIGT

-242 FNEPLLYIIGNIS
+242 FNELILYIIGNIS
-255 GFLLLAS
+255 GFLLLTS
-262 IFELYRTYMRLE
+262 IFELYRAYMQLE
-274 KPAFLMQLF
+274 KPAFLMQMF
-283 LLLCLI
+283 LLLCML

-323 VVGFGVLYFLQK
+323 VIGFGVLHFLEK
-335 SLHIRFPH
+335 NLHIHFPY
-343 WSISLYST
+343 WSLSLYTT
-351 AFVGSEGL
+351 AFVGSEIL

-364 LAILYELFL
+364 IAILCELFV
-373 PDNYYILLVLF
+373 PDNYYLLLIVF
-384 SALFFVAVGYW
+384 SSLFFIAVGYW
-395 CYLIF
+395 CYIIF
-400 KKVHNQSCE
+400 RKVRNKSIE
-409 EAHQS
+409 KDN

>member
-30 ADVFFNVRHITHTHS
+30 ADVFFNIRHVTHS
-45 HVGLLGWIYTILTS
+45 HSHIGLLGWIYTILSS
-59 LICQYFLRP
+59 LICQYFLRE

-79 CTQLAIVGMLFSF
+79 CTQFCILGMLFSF

-105 SLFVICTYWF
+105 SLFIICTYWF
-115 GIFFLKRSKKYNFI
+115 SIFFLKRSKKYNFI

-135 SVDTEHDKPLSLRFV
+135 SVDVENDKPLSLKFV
-150 RWGVYFLILSSIGI
+150 HWGIYFLILSSIGI
-164 WLLPVA
+164 WLLPLA
-170 IVKTGKGSE
+170 IVKAGKGSD

-205 VSEIEHKSLV
+205 VGEIEHKSLLN
-215 SSKRLTGA
+215 SKRLKGA
-223 LYSFVIGT
+223 LYNFVIGT

-242 FNEPLLYIIGNIS
+242 FNEPILYIIGNIS

-262 IFELYRTYMRLE
+262 IFELYRAYMQLE
-274 KPAFLMQLF
+274 KPAFLMQMF
-283 LLLCLI
+283 LLLCML

-323 VVGFGVLYFLQK
+323 VIGFGVLHFLEK
-335 SLHIRFPH
+335 NLHIHFPY
-343 WSISLYST
+343 WSLSLYTT
-351 AFVGSEGL
+351 AFVGSEIL

-364 LAILYELFL
+364 IAILCELFV
-373 PDNYYILLVLF
+373 PDNYYLLLVVF
-384 SALFFVAVGYW
+384 SSLFFIAVGYW
-395 CYLIF
+395 CYIIF
-400 KKVHNQSCE
+400 RKVRNKSIE
-409 EAHQS
+409 KDN

>member
-30 ADVFFNVRHITHTHS
+30 ADVFFNIRHVTHS
-45 HVGLLGWIYTILTS
+45 HSHIGLLGWIYTILSS
-59 LICQYFLRP
+59 LICQYFLRE

-79 CTQLAIVGMLFSF
+79 CTQFCILGMLFSF

-105 SLFVICTYWF
+105 SLFIICTYWF
-115 GIFFLKRSKKYNFI
+115 SIFFLKRSKKYNFI

-135 SVDTEHDKPLSLRFV
+135 SVDVENDKPLSLKFV
-150 RWGVYFLILSSIGI
+150 HWGIYFLILSSIGI

-170 IVKTGKGSE
+170 IVKAGKGSD

-205 VSEIEHKSLV
+205 VGEIEHKSLLN
-215 SSKRLTGA
+215 SKRLKGA
-223 LYSFVIGT
+223 LYNFVIGT

-242 FNEPLLYIIGNIS
+242 FNEPILYIIGNIS

-262 IFELYRTYMRLE
+262 IFELYRAYMQLE
-274 KPAFLMQLF
+274 KPAFLMQMF
-283 LLLCLI
+283 LLLCML

-323 VVGFGVLYFLQK
+323 VIGFGVLHFLEK
-335 SLHIRFPH
+335 NLHIHFPY
-343 WSISLYST
+343 WSLSLYTT
-351 AFVGSEGL
+351 AFVGSEIL

-364 LAILYELFL
+364 IAILCELFV
-373 PDNYYILLVLF
+373 PDNYYLLLVVF
-384 SALFFVAVGYW
+384 SSLFFIAVGYW
-395 CYLIF
+395 CYIIF
-400 KKVHNQSCE
+400 RKVRNKSIE
-409 EAHQS
+409 KDN

>member
-30 ADVFFNVRHITHTHS
+30 ADVFFNIRHVTHS
-45 HVGLLGWIYTILTS
+45 HSHIGLLGWIYTILSS
-59 LICQYFLRP
+59 LICQYFLRE

-79 CTQLAIVGMLFSF
+79 CTQFCILGMLFSF

-105 SLFVICTYWF
+105 SLFIICTYWF
-115 GIFFLKRSKKYNFI
+115 SIFFLKRSKKYNFI

-135 SVDTEHDKPLSLRFV
+135 SVDTEHDKPLSLKFV
-150 RWGVYFLILSSIGI
+150 HWGIYFLILSSIGI

-170 IVKTGKGSE
+170 IVKAGKGSD

-205 VSEIEHKSLV
+205 VGEIEHKSLLN
-215 SSKRLTGA
+215 SKRLKGA
-223 LYSFVIGT
+223 LYNFVIGT

-242 FNEPLLYIIGNIS
+242 FNEPILYIIGNIS

-262 IFELYRTYMRLE
+262 IFELYRAYMQLE
-274 KPAFLMQLF
+274 KPAFLMQMF
-283 LLLCLI
+283 LLLCML

-323 VVGFGVLYFLQK
+323 VIGFGVLHFLEK
-335 SLHIRFPH
+335 NLHIHFPY
-343 WSISLYST
+343 WSLSLYTT
-351 AFVGSEGL
+351 AFVGSEIL
-359 ITYKG
+359 IAYKG
-364 LAILYELFL
+364 IAIFCELFV
-373 PDNYYILLVLF
+373 PDNYYLLLVVF
-384 SALFFVAVGYW
+384 SSLFFIAVGYW
-395 CYLIF
+395 CYIIF
-400 KKVHNQSCE
+400 RKVRNKSIE
-409 EAHQS
+409 KDN

>member
-30 ADVFFNVRHITHTHS
+30 ADVFFNIRHVTHS
-45 HVGLLGWIYTILTS
+45 HSHIGLLGWIYTILSS
-59 LICQYFLRP
+59 LICQYFLRE
-68 TDRKPYFILFL
+68 TDRKPYFILFI
-79 CTQLAIVGMLFSF
+79 CTQFCILGMLFSF

-105 SLFVICTYWF
+105 SLFIICTYWF
-115 GIFFLKRSKKYNFI
+115 SIFFLKRSKKYNFI

-135 SVDTEHDKPLSLRFV
+135 SVDVENDKPLSLKFV
-150 RWGVYFLILSSIGI
+150 HWGIYFLILSSIGI

-170 IVKTGKGSE
+170 IVKAGKGSD

-205 VSEIEHKSLV
+205 VGEIEHKSLLN
-215 SSKRLTGA
+215 SKRLKGA
-223 LYSFVIGT
+223 LYNFVIGT

-242 FNEPLLYIIGNIS
+242 FNEPILYIIGNIS

-262 IFELYRTYMRLE
+262 IFELYRAYMQLE
-274 KPAFLMQLF
+274 KPAFLMQMF
-283 LLLCLI
+283 LLLCML

-298 FPWIAEVVLPNRE
+298 FPWIAEVVLTNRE

-323 VVGFGVLYFLQK
+323 VIGFGVLHFLEK
-335 SLHIRFPH
+335 NLHIHFPY
-343 WSISLYST
+343 WSLSLYTT
-351 AFVGSEGL
+351 AFVGSEIL

-364 LAILYELFL
+364 IAILCELFV
-373 PDNYYILLVLF
+373 PDNYYLLLVVF
-384 SALFFVAVGYW
+384 SSLFFIAVGYW
-395 CYLIF
+395 CYIIF
-400 KKVHNQSCE
+400 RKVRNKSIE
-409 EAHQS
+409 KDN

>member
-30 ADVFFNVRHITHTHS
+30 ADVFFNIRHVTHS
-45 HVGLLGWIYTILTS
+45 HSHIGLLGWIYTILSS
-59 LICQYFLRP
+59 LICQYFLRE

-79 CTQLAIVGMLFSF
+79 CTQFCILGMLFSF

-105 SLFVICTYWF
+105 SLFIICTYWF
-115 GIFFLKRSKKYNFI
+115 SIFFLKRSKKYNFI

-135 SVDTEHDKPLSLRFV
+135 SVDTEHDKPLSLKFV
-150 RWGVYFLILSSIGI
+150 HWGIYFLILSSIGI

-170 IVKTGKGSE
+170 IVKAGKGSD

-205 VSEIEHKSLV
+205 VGEIEHKSLLN
-215 SSKRLTGA
+215 SKRLKGA
-223 LYSFVIGT
+223 LYNFVIGT

-242 FNEPLLYIIGNIS
+242 FNEPILYIIGNIS

-262 IFELYRTYMRLE
+262 IFELYRAYMQLE
-274 KPAFLMQLF
+274 KPAFLMQMF
-283 LLLCLI
+283 LLLCML

-323 VVGFGVLYFLQK
+323 VIGFGVLHFLEK
-335 SLHIRFPH
+335 NLHIHFPY
-343 WSISLYST
+343 WSLSLYTT
-351 AFVGSEGL
+351 AFVGSEIL
-359 ITYKG
+359 VAYKG
-364 LAILYELFL
+364 IAIFCELFV
-373 PDNYYILLVLF
+373 PDNYYLLLVVF
-384 SALFFVAVGYW
+384 SSLFFIAVGYW
-395 CYLIF
+395 CYIIF
-400 KKVHNQSCE
+400 RKVRNKSIE
-409 EAHQS
+409 KDN

>member
-30 ADVFFNVRHITHTHS
+30 ADVFFNIRHVTHS
-45 HVGLLGWIYTILTS
+45 HSHIGLLGWIYTILSS
-59 LICQYFLRP
+59 LICQYFLRE

-79 CTQLAIVGMLFSF
+79 CTQFCILGMLFSF

-105 SLFVICTYWF
+105 SLFIICTYWF
-115 GIFFLKRSKKYNFI
+115 SIFFLKRSKKYNFI

-135 SVDTEHDKPLSLRFV
+135 SVDVENDKPLSLKFV
-150 RWGVYFLILSSIGI
+150 HWGIYFLILSSIGI
-164 WLLPVA
+164 WLLPLA
-170 IVKTGKGSE
+170 IVKAGKGSD

-205 VSEIEHKSLV
+205 VGEIEHKSLLN
-215 SSKRLTGA
+215 SKRLKGA
-223 LYSFVIGT
+223 LYNFVIGT

-242 FNEPLLYIIGNIS
+242 FNEPILYIIGNIS

-262 IFELYRTYMRLE
+262 IFELYRAYMQLE
-274 KPAFLMQLF
+274 KPAFLMQMF
-283 LLLCLI
+283 LLLCML

-323 VVGFGVLYFLQK
+323 VIGFGVLHFLEK
-335 SLHIRFPH
+335 NLHIHFPY
-343 WSISLYST
+343 WSLSLYTT
-351 AFVGSEGL
+351 AFVGSEIL
-359 ITYKG
+359 IAYKG
-364 LAILYELFL
+364 IAIFCELFV
-373 PDNYYILLVLF
+373 PDNYYLLLVVF
-384 SALFFVAVGYW
+384 SSLFFIAVGYW
-395 CYLIF
+395 CYIIF
-400 KKVHNQSCE
+400 RKVRNKSIE
-409 EAHQS
+409 KDN

>member
-30 ADVFFNVRHITHTHS
+30 ADVFFNIRHVTHS
-45 HVGLLGWIYTILTS
+45 HSHIGLLGWIYTILSS
-59 LICQYFLRP
+59 LICQYFLRE

-79 CTQLAIVGMLFSF
+79 CTQFCILGMLFSF

-105 SLFVICTYWF
+105 SLFIICTYWF
-115 GIFFLKRSKKYNFI
+115 SIFFLKRSKKYSFI

-135 SVDTEHDKPLSLRFV
+135 SVDAEHDKPLSLKFV
-150 RWGVYFLILSSIGI
+150 HWGIYFLILSSIGI

-170 IVKTGKGSE
+170 IVKAGKGSD

-205 VSEIEHKSLV
+205 VGEIEHKSLLN
-215 SSKRLTGA
+215 SKQLKGA
-223 LYSFVIGT
+223 LYNFVIGT

-242 FNEPLLYIIGNIS
+242 FNEPILYIIGNIS

-262 IFELYRTYMRLE
+262 IFELYRAYMQLE
-274 KPAFLMQLF
+274 KPAFLMQMF
-283 LLLCLI
+283 LLLCML

-323 VVGFGVLYFLQK
+323 VIGFGVLHFLEK
-335 SLHIRFPH
+335 NLHIHFPY
-343 WSISLYST
+343 WSLSLYTT
-351 AFVGSEGL
+351 AFVGSEIL
-359 ITYKG
+359 IAYKG
-364 LAILYELFL
+364 IAILCELFV
-373 PDNYYILLVLF
+373 PDNYYLLLVVF
-384 SALFFVAVGYW
+384 SALFFIAVGYW
-395 CYLIF
+395 CYIIF
-400 KKVHNQSCE
+400 RKVRNKSIE
-409 EAHQS
+409 KDN

>member
-30 ADVFFNVRHITHTHS
+30 ADVFFNIRHVTHS
-45 HVGLLGWIYTILTS
+45 HSHIGLLGWIYTILSS
-59 LICQYFLRP
+59 LICQYFLRE

-79 CTQLAIVGMLFSF
+79 CTQFCILGMLFSF

-105 SLFVICTYWF
+105 SLFIICTYWF
-115 GIFFLKRSKKYNFI
+115 SIFFLKRSKKYNFI

-135 SVDTEHDKPLSLRFV
+135 SVDTEHDKPLSLKFV
-150 RWGVYFLILSSIGI
+150 HWGIYFLILSSIGI

-170 IVKTGKGSE
+170 IVKAGKGSD

-205 VSEIEHKSLV
+205 VGEIEHKSLLN
-215 SSKRLTGA
+215 SKRLKGA
-223 LYSFVIGT
+223 LYNFVIGT

-242 FNEPLLYIIGNIS
+242 FNEPILYIIGNIS

-262 IFELYRTYMRLE
+262 IFELYRAYMQLE
-274 KPAFLMQLF
+274 KPTFLMQMF
-283 LLLCLI
+283 LLLCML

-323 VVGFGVLYFLQK
+323 VIGFGVLHFLEK
-335 SLHIRFPH
+335 NLHIHFPY
-343 WSISLYST
+343 WSLSLYTT
-351 AFVGSEGL
+351 AFVGSEIL
-359 ITYKG
+359 IAYKG
-364 LAILYELFL
+364 IAILCELFV
-373 PDNYYILLVLF
+373 PDNYYLLLVVF
-384 SALFFVAVGYW
+384 SALFFIAVGYW
-395 CYLIF
+395 CYIIF
-400 KKVHNQSCE
+400 RKVRNKSIE
-409 EAHQS
+409 KDN

>member
-30 ADVFFNVRHITHTHS
+30 ADVFFNIRHVTHS
-45 HVGLLGWIYTILTS
+45 HSHIGLLGWIYTILSS
-59 LICQYFLRP
+59 LICQYFLRE

-79 CTQLAIVGMLFSF
+79 CTQFCILGMLFSF

-105 SLFVICTYWF
+105 SLFIICTYWF
-115 GIFFLKRSKKYNFI
+115 SIFFLKRSKKYNFI

-135 SVDTEHDKPLSLRFV
+135 SVDVENDKPLSLKFV
-150 RWGVYFLILSSIGI
+150 HWGIYFLILSSIGI
-164 WLLPVA
+164 WLLPLA
-170 IVKTGKGSE
+170 IVKAGKGSD

-205 VSEIEHKSLV
+205 VGEIEHKSLLN
-215 SSKRLTGA
+215 SKRLKGA
-223 LYSFVIGT
+223 LYNFVIGT

-242 FNEPLLYIIGNIS
+242 FNEPILYIIGNIS

-262 IFELYRTYMRLE
+262 IFELYRAYMQLE
-274 KPAFLMQLF
+274 KPAFLMQMF
-283 LLLCLI
+283 LLLCML

-323 VVGFGVLYFLQK
+323 VIGFGVLHFLEK
-335 SLHIRFPH
+335 NLHIHFPY
-343 WSISLYST
+343 WSLSLYTT
-351 AFVGSEGL
+351 AFVGSEIL
-359 ITYKG
+359 IAYKG
-364 LAILYELFL
+364 IAILCELFV
-373 PDNYYILLVLF
+373 PDNYYLLLVVF
-384 SALFFVAVGYW
+384 SSLFFIAVGYW
-395 CYLIF
+395 CYIIF
-400 KKVHNQSCE
+400 RKVRNKSIE
-409 EAHQS
+409 KDN